1 MAGDS
6 KTEKATP
13 KKRKDERKKGNIFT
27 SKDLTALIS
36 ILGVFYSLK
45 MLFPGMYR
53 TVKAFM
59 LRYMGY
65 AANETELTDSFVK
78 EIAVTS
84 LDAFVRAAVPIIVI
98 AMIIGIAIT
107 IAQTKLLFSTESL
120 KPKFNRLNP
129 LEGIKKLFSL
139 KSIVE
144 VLKGII
150 KITILLVILYKFIQ
164 SRFVLFSRTL
174 DMGIMYSSKFML
186 ESVID
191 MVFNISIAFAAIAAV
206 DYFYQ
211 WWDYERQ
218 IKMSKHD
225 VKEEY
230 KQMEGNPQIKGKI
243 KEIQRQRA
251 MSRMMQAVPTADVV
265 IKNPTHYAVALRYD
279 IEKDEAP
286 ILVAKGQDELALRI
300 IKTAEENKVSV
311 IENKPLARSIYSTTD
326 LNREIPAEYYGEI
339 AEILV
344 YIYQLNNKEIKF

>member
-1 MAGDS
+1 MAGE

-13 KKRKDERKKGNIFT
+13 KKRQDERKKGNVFT
-27 SKDLTALIS
+27 SKDITALIS
-36 ILGVFYSLK
+36 ILGVFFSMKL
-45 MLFPGMYR
+45 LFPSMYK
-53 TVKAFM
+53 TTKAFTF
-59 LRYMGY
+59 RYMGY
-65 AANETELTDSFVK
+65 AAYKTDLTDSFIK

-84 LDAFVRAAVPIIVI
+84 LDAFVRAAIPIILI
-98 AMIIGIAIT
+98 AMLIGVVIT
-107 IAQTKLLFSTESL
+107 LAQTKLLFSTDSL

-139 KSIVE
+139 KSMVE

-150 KITILLVILYKFIQ
+150 KISIILIVLYNFIKG
-164 SRFVLFSRTL
+164 RFVDFSRTL
-174 DMGIMYSSKFML
+174 TMGLMDSSHFML
-186 ESVID
+186 KSVLD
-191 MVFNISIAFAAIAAV
+191 MVFNISIAFTGIAAI

-225 VKEEY
+225 LKEEY

-251 MSRMMQAVPTADVV
+251 MSRMMQAVPSADVV
-265 IKNPTHYAVALRYD
+265 IKNPTHFAVALKYD
-279 IEKDEAP
+279 IENDSAP

-300 IKTAEENKVSV
+300 IKVAEENNVSV
-311 IENKPLARSIYSTTD
+311 IENKPLARSIFAATD
-326 LNREIPAEYYGEI
+326 LNREIPAEHYGEI

-344 YIYQLNNKEIKF
+344 YIYKLNNKEIKF

>member
-1 MAGDS
+1 MAGE

-13 KKRKDERKKGNIFT
+13 KKRQDERKKGNVFI
-27 SKDLTALIS
+27 SKDITALIS
-36 ILGVFYSLK
+36 ILGIFFSMKL
-45 MLFPGMYR
+45 LFPSMYK
-53 TVKAFM
+53 TTKAFTF
-59 LRYMGY
+59 RYIGY
-65 AANETELTDSFVK
+65 AAYKTDLTDSFIK

-84 LDAFVRAAVPIIVI
+84 LDAFVRAAIPIILI
-98 AMIIGIAIT
+98 AMLIGVAIT
-107 IAQTKLLFSTESL
+107 LAQTKLLFSMESL

-139 KSIVE
+139 KSMVE

-150 KITILLVILYKFIQ
+150 KISIILIVLYNFIKG
-164 SRFVLFSRTL
+164 RFVDFSRTL
-174 DMGIMYSSKFML
+174 TMGLMDSSHFML
-186 ESVID
+186 KSVLD
-191 MVFNISIAFAAIAAV
+191 MVFNISIAFTGIAAI

-225 VKEEY
+225 LKEEY

-251 MSRMMQAVPTADVV
+251 MSRMMQAVPSADVV
-265 IKNPTHYAVALRYD
+265 IKNPTHYAVALKYD
-279 IEKDEAP
+279 IENDSAP

-300 IKTAEENKVSV
+300 IKVAEENNVSV
-311 IENKPLARSIYSTTD
+311 IENKPLARSIFAATD
-326 LNREIPAEYYGEI
+326 LNREIPAEHYGEI

-344 YIYQLNNKEIKF
+344 YIYKLNNKEIKF

>member
-1 MAGDS
+1 MAGE

-13 KKRKDERKKGNIFT
+13 KKRQDERKKGNVFT
-27 SKDLTALIS
+27 SKDITALIS
-36 ILGVFYSLK
+36 ILGVFFSMKL
-45 MLFPGMYR
+45 LFPSMYK
-53 TVKAFM
+53 TTKAFTF
-59 LRYMGY
+59 RYMGY
-65 AANETELTDSFVK
+65 AAYKTDLTDSFIK

-84 LDAFVRAAVPIIVI
+84 LDAFVRAAIPIILI
-98 AMIIGIAIT
+98 AMLIGVVIT
-107 IAQTKLLFSTESL
+107 LAQTKLLFSTDSL

-139 KSIVE
+139 KSMVE

-150 KITILLVILYKFIQ
+150 KISIILIVLYNFIKG
-164 SRFVLFSRTL
+164 RFVDFSRTL
-174 DMGIMYSSKFML
+174 NMGIMDSSHFML
-186 ESVID
+186 KSVLD
-191 MVFNISIAFAAIAAV
+191 MVFNISIAFAGIAGI

-225 VKEEY
+225 LKEEY

-251 MSRMMQAVPTADVV
+251 MSRMMQAVPSADVV
-265 IKNPTHYAVALRYD
+265 IKNPTHYAVALKYD
-279 IEKDEAP
+279 IENDSAP

-300 IKTAEENKVSV
+300 IKVAEENNVSV
-311 IENKPLARSIYSTTD
+311 IENKPLARSIFATTD
-326 LNREIPAEYYGEI
+326 LNREIPAEHYGEI

-344 YIYQLNNKEIKF
+344 YIYKLNNKEIKF

>member
-13 KKRKDERKKGNIFT
+13 KKRKDERKKGNVFT
-27 SKDLTALIS
+27 SKDLTALVS

-45 MLFPGMYR
+45 LLFPGMYR
-53 TVKAFM
+53 TAKAFM
-59 LRYMGY
+59 FRYMGY
-65 AANETELTDSFVK
+65 AVYQTEFTDEFVK
-78 EIAVTS
+78 EIAITS
-84 LDAFVRAAVPIIVI
+84 VDAFVRAAIPIIMI
-98 AMIIGIAIT
+98 SMIIGIVVT
-107 IAQTKLLFSTESL
+107 LAQTKLLFSTDSL

-150 KITILLVILYKFIQ
+150 KIAILLIILYKFIK
-164 SRFVLFSRTL
+164 SRFVLFSRTI
-174 DMGIMYSSKFML
+174 DMGIMYSSKFMF

-191 MVFNISIAFAAIAAV
+191 MVFNVSIAFAAIAAI

-251 MSRMMQAVPTADVV
+251 MSRMMQAVPTADVI
-265 IKNPTHYAVALRYD
+265 IKNPTHYAVALKYD
-279 IEKDEAP
+279 IDKNEAP

-300 IKTAEENKVSV
+300 IRVAEENDVSV
-311 IENKPLARSIYSTTD
+311 IENKPLARGIFATTD
-326 LNREIPAEYYGEI
+326 LNGEIPVEYYGEI

-344 YIYQLNNKEIKF
+344 YIYNLNNREIKL